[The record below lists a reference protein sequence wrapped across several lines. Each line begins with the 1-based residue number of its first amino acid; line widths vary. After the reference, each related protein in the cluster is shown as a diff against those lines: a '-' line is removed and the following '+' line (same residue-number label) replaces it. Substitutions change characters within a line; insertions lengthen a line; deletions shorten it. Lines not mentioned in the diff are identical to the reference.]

1 MSSVT
6 VLQSIVWSF
15 VLSYLKLFSLLQEYW
30 WNQVAMIKLWET
42 KPWKTSNHCCYN
54 LLELNRIVR
63 QISACIYEWW
73 CKTQPEVSLCLL
85 YWVRHK
91 WCFKGRGVRRRSS
104 ETVLFLTVVLVSF
117 QMHTRAE
124 SVFVLYWVSDCIKQQ
139 LNWGHNDHRLASSSP
154 GAFWF
159 SGIPLLWDSDDLY
172 P

>member
-30 WNQVAMIKLWET
+30 WNQVVMIKLWET
-42 KPWKTSNHCCYN
+42 KPWKTFNHCCYN
-54 LLELNRIVR
+54 LLELNRIMR

-73 CKTQPEVSLCLL
+73 CKRQPEVSLCLL
-85 YWVRHK
+85 YWVGHK
-91 WCFKGRGVRRRSS
+91 WCFKGRGVKKEEQWNNPVFNRCARFISD
-104 ETVLFLTVVLVSF
+104 
-117 QMHTRAE
+117 E
-124 SVFVLYWVSDCIKQQ
+124 SVFVLYRVADCIKQQ